1 MKDWTKA
8 TKWLTQNL
16 SGNSSVLQ
24 EKKGHPSSEKPV
36 CPQVHW
42 CQSEVLCLTSACSA
56 LRQAVPHRAQPSSWT
71 AQISSAALWPVLGNA
86 NEQCNCRPFLL
97 QLLGFILDRSLQH
110 LAALKRVIKIVL
122 KTCALTE
129 RCSDRPH
136 CYFNWLNF
144 LHSFPFCA
152 ARIFALWEFS
162 HSCMFYCSANSQRKL
177 SGAARI
183 FPFPL
188 IHYKVSPWNWFALRQ
203 QYHLGVIFGM
213 RWAPIAKPSC

>member
-1 MKDWTKA
+1 M
-8 TKWLTQNL
+8 LQ
-16 SGNSSVLQ
+16 GSSSEWDQVCVLLGQ
-24 EKKGHPSSEKPV
+24 LLVREIISNPNEGLNQSHEVTYPKSLREQFSTAEKKGHPSSEKPV

-183 FPFPL
+183 FPLSFNPL
-188 IHYKVSPWNWFALRQ
+188 
-203 QYHLGVIFGM
+203 
-213 RWAPIAKPSC
+213 